1 MIARTAKPDAH
12 TICPMKSIDQIKNL
26 LAGRPVLVTG
36 ADGFVGSALVPTL
49 IDFGARVH
57 VLVRATSSGALHNIG
72 DRKNELQVHRG
83 DLTDR
88 TAVARTLHALPK
100 DGEKPIIFHL
110 GAQAHVGESWGRPF
124 ETVYTNVVGTLNL
137 LQCIVDLGIEIYS
150 LDVAGSSEE
159 YGNVIEEV
167 RSHYRFDEGG
177 GLILDERSPLNPQS
191 PYATAKVAADFLTRD
206 FHKAY
211 GVPAVVSRMFNNYG
225 PRQNPRF
232 VTATI
237 ITQALSRD
245 EVRLGYLAS
254 KRDFCF
260 VRDGAMG
267 HIHAAL
273 FGKPG
278 EVYVFGYGRSISI
291 SDWFEMIMRIG
302 RDKGLWGAK
311 RLHIESARG
320 RLGNSEVEELRVDY
334 SRLHSTSGW
343 EPQYTWEA
351 GLEETIRWYAEHRDR
366 WISRVD
372 W

>member
-1 MIARTAKPDAH
+1 M
-12 TICPMKSIDQIKNL
+12 SSDQIRKL

-36 ADGFVGSALVPTL
+36 ADGFVGSTLVETL
-49 IDFGARVH
+49 LQFGALVH

-72 DRKNELQVHRG
+72 DKRHQITVHRG
-83 DLTDR
+83 DLTD
-88 TAVARTLHALPK
+88 TIAVARAVRALQAA
-100 DGEKPIIFHL
+100 GEKPIIFHL
-110 GAQAHVGESWGRPF
+110 GAQAHVGESWGRPY
-124 ETVYTNVVGTLNL
+124 ETVHTNVIGTLNL
-137 LQCIVDLGIEIYS
+137 LQCIVELKVDLFS

-159 YGNVIEEV
+159 YGNVMDDV
-167 RSHYRFDEGG
+167 RGHYRFDDNG

-191 PYATAKVAADFLTRD
+191 PYATAKVAADFLARD
-206 FHKAY
+206 FYAAY
-211 GVPAVVSRMFNNYG
+211 GVPAIVSRMFNNYG

-260 VRDGAMG
+260 VKDGAMG

-278 EVYVFGYGRSISI
+278 QVYVFGQGRSISI
-291 SDWFEMIMRIG
+291 ADWFEMIIRIG
-302 RDKGLWGAK
+302 RDKGYWGAK
-311 RLHIESARG
+311 RLHVDEAGRG
-320 RLGNSEVEELRVDY
+320 RLGKSEVEELRVDFAK
-334 SRLHSTSGW
+334 LHATSGW
-343 EPQYTWEA
+343 EPEHSWEA
-351 GLEETIRWYAEHRDR
+351 GLEQTIRWYADNRER